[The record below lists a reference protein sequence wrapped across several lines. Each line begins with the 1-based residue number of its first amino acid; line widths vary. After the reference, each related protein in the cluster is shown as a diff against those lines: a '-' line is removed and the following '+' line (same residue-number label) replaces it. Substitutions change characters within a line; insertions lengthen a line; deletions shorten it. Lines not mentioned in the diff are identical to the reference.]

1 MAVTVS
7 DADNALTYVRRQ
19 HDRLRPL
26 VVVYCPA
33 GRSHRVARVFRTRWG
48 PFLWCAPIIVGNR
61 PAVQDGL
68 MDLSYPRGLPL
79 LAGCPCGVQQFER
92 GPLWQAARDAM
103 ADGRRRVLRARPGPE
118 RLT

>member
-1 MAVTVS
+1 MS
-7 DADNALTYVRRQ
+7 NADSALAYVRRH

-48 PFLWCAPIIVGNR
+48 PFLWGTPIIADNR
-61 PAVQDGL
+61 PAAVDGI
-68 MDLSYPRGLPL
+68 MDMSNPWGKPL

-92 GPLWQAARDAM
+92 APLWQAAAAAM
-103 ADGRRRVLRARPGPE
+103 ADGRRRVLRAAPGPE
-118 RLT
+118 RLP